1 MLALEACDFKGWPA
15 MGTKKKTRSQKGKP
29 KLTREDRYD
38 IAVFQARRNEPRIP
52 FEQVVNRL
60 KKVGLL

>member
-1 MLALEACDFKGWPA
+1 

-29 KLTREDRYD
+29 KLTREDRSD